1 MGTRRRAGNPSQQAT
16 PNRNPNSRTSR
27 GTLRAFS
34 PESTLTFVQGVE
46 ESGFGIFMKDLSDKT
61 ISFKD
66 KKGEE
71 QVGRINWLIT
81 KNSVSIVYSPKD
93 HPKLTEE
100 FPTDESTLRANLA
113 SGNWTLIV

>member
-1 MGTRRRAGNPSQQAT
+1 M
-16 PNRNPNSRTSR
+16 
-27 GTLRAFS
+27 L
-34 PESTLTFVQGVE
+34 EIE
-46 ESGFGIFMKDLSDKT
+46 ESDFGLLMKDLSDKI

-66 KKGEE
+66 EKGKE

-93 HPKLTEE
+93 RPKLTEE

-113 SGNWTLIV
+113 SGNWMLVF